1 MNNTRTSALASLA
14 IVAGLGF
21 AGSGASMQPVR
32 DPSQSLQSAAASA
45 RAADMNGT
53 AQQLHRA
60 SADKFMRMR
69 VGMGR
74 SGPPRPPRPPG
85 TGWPVAT
92 DRRRAREARNVA
104 RNRKA
109 HK

>member
-1 MNNTRTSALASLA
+1 MNNTKTSALASLA

-60 SADKFMRMR
+60 SADKFMRIR

-74 SGPPRPPRPPG
+74 SSGPPRLPG

-92 DRRRAREARNVA
+92 DRRRARKARNVA